1 MFLPEYEDSRV
12 GDPVLLVQV
21 RPLLDVAAPRE
32 DLALRGVH
40 RARTATLAA
49 HGEPAAGT
57 PEGRAAA
64 AAAAAAAARIPAH
77 GPETL
82 QADGPRAGRRAID
95 ARLVS

>member
-64 AAAAAAAARIPAH
+64 AAAAARIPAH

>member
-64 AAAAAAAARIPAH
+64 ARIPAH